1 MSLEDNHSWQML
13 LVVTV
18 ALPATVAVVVVVVVA
33 TADVVAA
40 AAAIAAADSCNAFTY
55 FRNCLYLSLTQMH
68 KR

>member
-1 MSLEDNHSWQML
+1 MTMSLEDNHSWQML

-18 ALPATVAVVVVVVVA
+18 ALPATVAVVVVVA
-33 TADVVAA
+33 AADVV

-68 KR
+68 ER